1 VKTGDT
7 IAAISTPVGEGA
19 IAVIRVSGPDALTI
33 LGGIF
38 QTSGPW
44 PGDIPRTAVF
54 GRIRDDDALVDHVL
68 ATAFPGPGSYTGEN
82 VFEVACHGG
91 ILLAAKVLELTLRR
105 GARQADPG
113 EFTYRAFLNG
123 KIDLTRAEAVMDI
136 IRARTPLALR
146 AAAEQLDGSLGKEIL
161 ALREEVLHTVAQ
173 LEAWIDFPEE
183 GIDAESGEKLA
194 GRISRSIE
202 HIRRL
207 LATADDG
214 RILREGV
221 RVAIAGA
228 PNVGKSSLL
237 NRLLGTDRAI
247 VSSRPGTTRD
257 TIEETACFHGILFRL
272 TDTAGLRDTED
283 PVERDGVARSRR
295 TLNQADLVLH
305 VTEAPVAG
313 NTASLSPNEILVVNK
328 VDLLADRSLLPPASI
343 AVSSLTGEGIP
354 ALIDTMTQRVGL
366 AHLAAAPSLASIN
379 ARHRALLESAENALS
394 DALELTLQ
402 SGPPELAA
410 FGLRA
415 ALDSI
420 GRIAGSADIEEILG
434 EIFSQFCIGK

>member
-1 VKTGDT
+1 MTPGDT
-7 IAAISTPVGEGA
+7 IAAIATPVGEGA
-19 IAVIRVSGPDALTI
+19 IAVVRVSGPDAFAI
-33 LGGIF
+33 LSGIF
-38 QTSGPW
+38 QTSGPR
-44 PGDIPRTAVF
+44 PDDVPRTAVF
-54 GRIRDDDALVDHVL
+54 GRIRDDDAIVDHVL
-68 ATAFPGPGSYTGEN
+68 LTAFPGPGSYTGEN
-82 VFEVACHGG
+82 VFEIACHGG
-91 ILLAAKVLELTLRR
+91 VLLAARILELLLRR

-113 EFTYRAFLNG
+113 EFTHRAFLNG

-161 ALREEVLHTVAQ
+161 ALRQEVLHTVAQ
-173 LEAWIDFPEE
+173 IEAWIDFPEE
-183 GIDAESGEKLA
+183 GIDAESGERLA
-194 GRISRSIE
+194 GRINRSIA
-202 HIRRL
+202 HIRKL

-221 RVAIAGA
+221 RVAIAGP

-295 TLNQADLVLH
+295 TLDRSDLVLH
-305 VTEAPVAG
+305 VADARAPG
-313 NTASLSPNEILVVNK
+313 ETAPLSPNEIFVANK
-328 VDLLADRSLLPPASI
+328 IDLLADRSLLPPGCI

-354 ALIDTMTQRVGL
+354 TLIETMTRRVGL
-366 AHLAAAPSLASIN
+366 GHLAAGPSLASIN
-379 ARHRALLESAENALS
+379 ARHRVLLEDAEKALAG
-394 DALELTLQ
+394 ALEITLH
-402 SGPPELAA
+402 SGPPELASIE
-410 FGLRA
+410 LRA

-420 GRIAGSADIEEILG
+420 GRIVGSADIEEILG
-434 EIFSQFCIGK
+434 EIFGKFCIGK